1 MCEGV
6 QGEGV
11 CVRVCRERVCGCVE
25 VQDHRAR
32 CVCVRV
38 CRERVCV

>member
-11 CVRVCRERVCGCVE
+11 CVRVCRRECVCEG
-25 VQDHRAR
+25 VQGEG
-32 CVCVRV
+32 VCVRV
-38 CRERVCV
+38 CRESVWVC